1 MKNILKKL
9 REDDGFSLLEM
20 AIVIMIITAL
30 LLLIIPNVSKVSDK
44 TDETTSEA
52 VVNTVETQILL
63 YEMDSGEKLE
73 GDALLNALIDG
84 KYITPEQRK
93 AYEEYLRNK

>member
-1 MKNILKKL
+1 MKNILRKL
-9 REDDGFSLLEM
+9 REDEGFSLLEM

-63 YEMDSGEKLE
+63 YKMDSGEKLE
-73 GDALLNALIDG
+73 GDALLDELVN
-84 KYITPEQRK
+84 KNWITKEQRD
-93 AYEEYLRNK
+93 AYNKHKNNK